1 MRKPLRLGI
10 LAVAVVIA
18 TAAFAAPAMA
28 ASPHF
33 LKADAT
39 RSGNNLV
46 VTWKEAG
53 LGDNLNIDYSATATA
68 TRVDSCVN
76 GGNKVPS
83 DPKKTT
89 TQSPVSSQGTFSVKN
104 GSVNGSLTL
113 TPPATTLTCPPGQKA
128 TLIEPHVHERE
139 HYRPDERHYGA
150 YPGYVLTSGRIGRLK
165 QQRQEGRSPGAPF
178 SFSGVA

>member
-1 MRKPLRLGI
+1 V
-10 LAVAVVIA
+10 AVAIA
-18 TAAFAAPAMA
+18 TAAFAAPAIA

-33 LKADAT
+33 INADAA

-53 LGDNLNIDYSATATA
+53 LGDNENIDYTASATA

-89 TQSPVSSQGTFSVKN
+89 SVGQVSAEGTFSVKN
-104 GSVNGSLTL
+104 GSVNGRLTL
-113 TPPATTLTCPPGQKA
+113 SPPATTLDCPPGQRA
-128 TLIEPHVHERE
+128 TLISVTYTNVSISDDTNGITE
-139 HYRPDERHYGA
+139 DI
-150 YPGYVLTSGRIGRLK
+150 PGT
-165 QQRQEGRSPGAPF
+165 F
-178 SFSGVA
+178 